1 MAAFESQIFNGGEL
15 GNLYAYHAQGPEVG
29 TVDGVTAAFL
39 AESGWPYAL
48 YDADAS
54 AQVLIGNFSGGGS
67 QFVTADDTGLL
78 GVLPVGYT
86 GSGTCV
92 ITAIT
97 DGIITGASCT

>member
-1 MAAFESQIFNGGEL
+1 
-15 GNLYAYHAQGPEVG
+15 
-29 TVDGVTAAFL
+29 
-39 AESGWPYAL
+39 L
-48 YDADAS
+48 YDADSS

-67 QFVTADDTGLL
+67 QFVTSDDTGLL